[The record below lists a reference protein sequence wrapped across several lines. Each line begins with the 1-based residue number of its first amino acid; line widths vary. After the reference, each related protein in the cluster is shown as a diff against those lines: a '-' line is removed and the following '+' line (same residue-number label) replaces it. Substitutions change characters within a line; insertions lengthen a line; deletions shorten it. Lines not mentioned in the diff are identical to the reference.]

1 MDTAQEK
8 AIGLG
13 ADYPFEPLGA
23 GECIV
28 PQEYKALT
36 GVSKGETIKI
46 ETSFKHLL
54 NSMIDLYNAEYQPIF
69 PIDTLSRDEATLKY
83 ECTVKD
89 FIGSSYGKY
98 A

>member
-1 MDTAQEK
+1 
-8 AIGLG
+8 
-13 ADYPFEPLGA
+13 
-23 GECIV
+23 
-28 PQEYKALT
+28 
-36 GVSKGETIKI
+36 
-46 ETSFKHLL
+46 
-54 NSMIDLYNAEYQPIF
+54 MIDLYNAEYQPIF